1 MYYVLKSAGE
11 GRNVNNYIALYMQ
24 NNLNWSWDII
34 NNFVAS
40 LGIALIVSGLGSKR
54 MMSAVGFANF
64 TAFSNL
70 ANITSFILYS
80 FGTFFIRLWLGLV
93 AAIPELGNEMS

>member
-1 MYYVLKSAGE
+1 MCVTGLQKTGE

-24 NNLNWSWDII
+24 NNLKWSWDQI

-54 MMSAVGFANF
+54 MMAAVGFAI
-64 TAFSNL
+64 SL
-70 ANITSFILYS
+70 HSVIYQI
-80 FGTFFIRLWLGLV
+80 
-93 AAIPELGNEMS
+93 

>member
-1 MYYVLKSAGE
+1 MSKTGTLFKLMCVTGLQSAGE

-24 NNLNWSWDII
+24 NNLNWSWDQI

-40 LGIALIVSGLGSKR
+40 LGIALIVSGLVSKR

-70 ANITSFILYS
+70 ANITIES
-80 FGTFFIRLWLGLV
+80 
-93 AAIPELGNEMS
+93 